1 MKGFKLQK
9 LKSWTKM
16 DYVKTIA
23 VFLTNIAVIVG
34 LFVGAIFLN
43 SLGENNVATM
53 DFVAYFT
60 QSDTRSRFLYLV
72 LTLVLLSAVLYIYL
86 FFEERDFLKSPGN
99 CEMIFLILEVTI
111 LFSYFA
117 GRYINIYLRPLAL
130 GALLSLLLIN
140 RRTAIFFNT
149 LSCIVIFLM
158 DVFTN
163 FDIEGYMQY
172 SALIIGFTS
181 GIVAIYLID
190 GVRSRLKVLLKGI
203 LIAVPILVVLVL
215 LEQTN
220 LMVRWDYLVSGASAG
235 ILSVVLFMAVLPIFE
250 SLFKKITIYKLA
262 ELTDHSSVLIRRM
275 IKTAPGTFNHSIVVA
290 NIAEACAT
298 AIGENPLLA
307 RACAYY
313 HDMGKLRQPEFFKEN
328 QVDDV
333 NPHDELTPELSNN
346 IIRAHAKDGHDLL
359 LKYHLPKMLA
369 DICQEHHGTMP
380 ILYFYAKAKKYVDG
394 DLDIEKFSYPGP
406 KPQSKIAAILM
417 IADSSEA
424 AVRTL
429 TDRSRENVN
438 AVVAKIVEDR
448 LNYGQFDECEIT
460 MKELHIIRNAIVNNL
475 SGIYHKRI
483 EYPKVN
489 LDALKNDPAGADA

>member
-1 MKGFKLQK
+1 M
-9 LKSWTKM
+9 
-16 DYVKTIA
+16 
-23 VFLTNIAVIVG
+23 
-34 LFVGAIFLN
+34 
-43 SLGENNVATM
+43 ATM

-275 IKTAPGTFNHSIVVA
+275 IETAPGTFNHSIVVA